1 MFLHHECLA
10 ADTKLTERNTSSWSS
25 CLRMPSWL
33 IFFLSLSAPA
43 YAQYEAPP
51 FDSIHLA
58 VPEIS
63 SARDWYLKNIGGN
76 VGETAD
82 RVAFGKWTGDHPL
95 PLQLIFEVSS
105 TAKPSAGSVV
115 DSIGFSYADL
125 DAKVRELEAAG
136 VKITTPPS
144 KSGPDWKHAFAEDP
158 WGTRIEIVEDPDNL
172 GFHHVNLHVK
182 DPNASLAWYVRAFGG
197 DRASVYGREGIRYR
211 DLGLFYVFAVKDDS
225 AMPNEGHSIDRIAWG
240 PLDLDKVVNDL
251 KTLGVKFSSD
261 TNPRGY
267 PACNFVQN
275 AGNADEGSI
284 RRLFCT
290 QPDQL
295 PHRIVYLEA
304 PDGVKVE
311 LVQHLEAGGH

>member
-1 MFLHHECLA
+1 MRILPASATLAIALGVCL
-10 ADTKLTERNTSSWSS
+10 
-25 CLRMPSWL
+25 
-33 IFFLSLSAPA
+33 PA
-43 YAQYEAPP
+43 FAQYEAPP

-63 SARDWYLKNIGGN
+63 QARDWYLQNMGGN

-82 RVAFGKWTGDHPL
+82 RVAFGRWSGDHPL

-105 TAKPSAGSVV
+105 TARPSAGSVI
-115 DSIGFSYADL
+115 DSIGFSLDDL
-125 DAKVRELEAAG
+125 DAKVRELQAAG
-136 VKITTPPS
+136 VKIVTPVTS
-144 KSGPDWKHAFAEDP
+144 NGTDWKRAVVEDP
-158 WGTRIEIVEDPDNL
+158 WGTRLELVEDQDNL
-172 GFHHVNLHVK
+172 GLHHVNLRVK
-182 DPNASLAWYVRAFGG
+182 DPNARLAWYVRAFGG
-197 DRASVYGREGIRYR
+197 DRAMVKGREGIRYR
-211 DLGLFYVFAVKDDS
+211 DLGLFYVFASKDET
-225 AMPNEGHSIDRIAWG
+225 AMPSEGHSIDRIAWG

-267 PACNFVQN
+267 PSCNFV
-275 AGNADEGSI
+275 GGGIDEGGPSTTPGSSI

-304 PDGVKVE
+304 PRSHSV
-311 LVQHLEAGGH
+311 LRRW

>member
-1 MFLHHECLA
+1 MVSFLRA
-10 ADTKLTERNTSSWSS
+10 
-25 CLRMPSWL
+25 
-33 IFFLSLSAPA
+33 SLSPWFVTVTVLGICAPA
-43 YAQYEAPP
+43 YAQVSYEAPP

-76 VGETAD
+76 AGETAD
-82 RVAFGKWTGDHPL
+82 RVAFGRWTGDHPL

-105 TAKPSAGSVV
+105 SAVPSAGSVI
-115 DSIGFSYADL
+115 DSIGFSYVDV
-125 DAKVRELEAAG
+125 DAKVKDLQAAG
-136 VKITTPPS
+136 VKITASPS
-144 KSGPDWKHAFAEDP
+144 KTGQDWKHAFAEDP
-158 WGTRIEIVEDPDNL
+158 WGTRIELVEDPDNL
-172 GFHHVNLHVK
+172 GFHHVNLRVK

-211 DLGLFYVFAVKDDS
+211 DLGLFYVFASKDDATVPS
-225 AMPNEGHSIDRIAWG
+225 EGHVIDRIAWG

-251 KTLGVKFSSD
+251 KSLGFDKFSSD
-261 TNPRGY
+261 TNPRAN
-267 PACNFVQN
+267 PQCNFI
-275 AGNADEGSI
+275 GNNGDEGV

-290 QPDQL
+290 QPNQL
-295 PHRIVYLEA
+295 PHRLVYLIA

>member
-1 MFLHHECLA
+1 VPQRHRV
-10 ADTKLTERNTSSWSS
+10 TEIVFWLLCVSAS
-25 CLRMPSWL
+25 LRPV
-33 IFFLSLSAPA
+33 SAF
-43 YAQYEAPP
+43 AQYEAPP

-63 SARDWYLKNIGGN
+63 TARDWYLKNMGGN

-82 RVAFGKWTGDHPL
+82 RVAFGRWSGDHPL

-105 TAKPSAGSVV
+105 NAAPSAGSVI
-115 DSIGFSYADL
+115 DSIGFSFANL
-125 DAKVRELEAAG
+125 DAKVKELQSAG
-136 VKITTPPS
+136 VKITTAPM
-144 KSGPDWKHAFAEDP
+144 KMGDDWKHAFAEDP
-158 WGTRIEIVEDPDNL
+158 WGTRLELVEDTDNL
-172 GFHHVNLHVK
+172 GLHHVNLHVK
-182 DPNASLAWYVRAFGG
+182 DVNASLAWYVRAFGG

-211 DLGLFYVFAVKDDS
+211 DLGLFYVFGVKDDKAEPS
-225 AMPNEGHSIDRIAWG
+225 MGHVIDRLAWG

-251 KTLGVKFSSD
+251 KTLGVKFQSD

-267 PACNFVQN
+267 PACNFVN
-275 AGNADEGSI
+275 GSSDEGSI

-304 PDGVKVE
+304 PDGVKIE

>member
-1 MFLHHECLA
+1 MLQSIVRSSIIA
-10 ADTKLTERNTSSWSS
+10 AAIG
-25 CLRMPSWL
+25 WL
-33 IFFLSLSAPA
+33 PNAVSAQ
-43 YAQYEAPP
+43 YSYEAPP
-51 FDSIHLA
+51 FDSIHLN

-63 SARDWYLKNIGGN
+63 SARDWYLKNMGGN

-82 RVAFGKWTGDHPL
+82 RVAFGKWSGDHPL

-105 TAKPSAGSVV
+105 DSKPSAGSVV
-115 DSIGFSYADL
+115 DSIGFSYADV
-125 DAKVRELEAAG
+125 DAKVRELQAAG
-136 VKITTPPS
+136 VKITSPPS
-144 KSGPDWKHAFAEDP
+144 KTGPDWKHAFAEDP
-158 WGTRIEIVEDPDNL
+158 WGTRLELVEDRDNL
-172 GFHHVNLHVK
+172 GLHHVNLRVK
-182 DPNASLAWYVRAFGG
+182 DPNASLAFYVRAFGG

-211 DLGLFYVFAVKDDS
+211 DLGLFYVFASKDEMAVPSD
-225 AMPNEGHSIDRIAWG
+225 GHSIDRIAWG
-240 PLDLDKVVNDL
+240 PLDLDKVVNDV

-267 PACNFVQN
+267 PACNFV
-275 AGNADEGSI
+275 GGSADEGGV

-290 QPDQL
+290 QPNQL

>member
-1 MFLHHECLA
+1 MSHREGLT
-10 ADTKLTERNTSSWSS
+10 ADTKHTKKTKTWF
-25 CLRMPSWL
+25 
-33 IFFLSLSAPA
+33 IVFLSVCSPA

-51 FDSIHLA
+51 FDSIHVA

-63 SARDWYLKNIGGN
+63 SARDWYLANIGGN

-82 RVAFGKWTGDHPL
+82 RVAFGRWSGDHPL
-95 PLQLIFEVSS
+95 PLQLIFEVAS
-105 TAKPSAGSVV
+105 TATPSAGSVI

-125 DAKVRELEAAG
+125 DAKIRELQAAG
-136 VKITTPPS
+136 VKMTGPPS
-144 KSGPDWKHAFAEDP
+144 KTGQDWKHAFAEDP
-158 WGTRIEIVEDPDNL
+158 WGTRIELVEDPDNL
-172 GFHHVNLHVK
+172 GLHHVNLHVR

-211 DLGLFYVFAVKDDS
+211 DLGLFYVFAVNDDA
-225 AMPNEGHSIDRIAWG
+225 AMPSEGHSIDRIAWG

-267 PACNFVQN
+267 PACNFVN
-275 AGNADEGSI
+275 ATPDEGSV

-295 PHRIVYLEA
+295 PHRIVYLAA

>member
-1 MFLHHECLA
+1 MKCVLRVVYSVAILLCA
-10 ADTKLTERNTSSWSS
+10 RIAYTQTS
-25 CLRMPSWL
+25 
-33 IFFLSLSAPA
+33 
-43 YAQYEAPP
+43 YEAPP
-51 FDSIHLA
+51 FDSIHLN

-82 RVAFGKWTGDHPL
+82 RVAFGRWSGDHPL
-95 PLQLIFEVSS
+95 PLQLIFEMSS
-105 TAKPSAGSVV
+105 DSKPGAGSVI

-125 DAKVRELEAAG
+125 DAKVKELQAAG
-136 VKITTPPS
+136 VKFTSPPS
-144 KSGPDWKHAFAEDP
+144 KTGPDWKHAFAEDP
-158 WGTRIEIVEDPDNL
+158 WGTRLELVEDPDNL
-172 GFHHVNLHVK
+172 GLHHVNLRVK

-211 DLGLFYVFAVKDDS
+211 DLGLFYVFASKDDMAAPS
-225 AMPNEGHSIDRIAWG
+225 EGHSIDRIAWG
-240 PLDLDKVVNDL
+240 PLDLDKTVNDL
-251 KTLGVKFSSD
+251 KSMGFDKFSSD

-267 PACNFVQN
+267 PACNFV
-275 AGNADEGSI
+275 GGSTEEGGV
-284 RRLFCT
+284 RRLFCS
-290 QPDQL
+290 QPNQL

>member
-1 MFLHHECLA
+1 VA
-10 ADTKLTERNTSSWSS
+10 
-25 CLRMPSWL
+25 
-33 IFFLSLSAPA
+33 A

-63 SARDWYLKNIGGN
+63 QARDWYLKYMGGN
-76 VGETAD
+76 AGETAD
-82 RVAFGKWTGDHPL
+82 RVAFGRWTGDHPL

-105 TAKPSAGSVV
+105 DAKPSAGSVI
-115 DSIGFSYADL
+115 DSIGFSFENL
-125 DAKVRELEAAG
+125 DAKVKELQAAG
-136 VKITTPPS
+136 VKLVTPLMS
-144 KSGPDWKHAFAEDP
+144 DGTDWKRAVVEDP
-158 WGTRIEIVEDPDNL
+158 WGTRIELVEDQDNL
-172 GFHHVNLHVK
+172 GLHHVNLRVK
-182 DPNASLAWYVRAFGG
+182 DPTASLAWYVRAFGG
-197 DRASVYGREGIRYR
+197 DRAMVRGREGIRYR
-211 DLGLFYVFAVKDDS
+211 DLGLFYVFASKDDTTS
-225 AMPNEGHSIDRIAWG
+225 PSEGHSIDRIAWG

-267 PACNFVQN
+267 PACNFVG
-275 AGNADEGSI
+275 GNTDEGSI

>member
-1 MFLHHECLA
+1 MMLHSAMRFGLETVCGAAIALCFSGHSLA
-10 ADTKLTERNTSSWSS
+10 QYS
-25 CLRMPSWL
+25 
-33 IFFLSLSAPA
+33 
-43 YAQYEAPP
+43 YEAPP
-51 FDSIHLA
+51 FDSIHLN

-76 VGETAD
+76 AGETAD
-82 RVAFGKWTGDHPL
+82 RVAFGRWSGDHPL

-105 TAKPSAGSVV
+105 DIKPSAGSVV
-115 DSIGFSYADL
+115 DSIGFSYADV
-125 DAKVRELEAAG
+125 DAKVRELQAAG
-136 VKITTPPS
+136 VKITSPPS
-144 KSGPDWKHAFAEDP
+144 KAGPDWKHAFAEDP
-158 WGTRIEIVEDPDNL
+158 WGTRLELVEDPDNL
-172 GFHHVNLHVK
+172 GLHHVNLRVK

-211 DLGLFYVFAVKDDS
+211 DLGLFYVFASKDEMAVPSD
-225 AMPNEGHSIDRIAWG
+225 GHSIDRIAWG
-240 PLDLDKVVNDL
+240 PLDLDKVVNDV

-267 PACNFVQN
+267 PACNFVGGS
-275 AGNADEGSI
+275 AEEGGV

-290 QPDQL
+290 QPNQL
-295 PHRIVYLEA
+295 PHRTVYLEA

>member
-1 MFLHHECLA
+1 MPQRHRV
-10 ADTKLTERNTSSWSS
+10 TEIVFWLLCVSAS
-25 CLRMPSWL
+25 LRPV
-33 IFFLSLSAPA
+33 SAF
-43 YAQYEAPP
+43 AQYEAPP

-63 SARDWYLKNIGGN
+63 TARDWYLKNMGGN

-82 RVAFGKWTGDHPL
+82 RVAFGRWSGDHPL

-105 TAKPSAGSVV
+105 NAAPSAGSVI
-115 DSIGFSYADL
+115 DSIGFSFANL
-125 DAKVRELEAAG
+125 DAKVKELQSAG
-136 VKITTPPS
+136 VKITTAPM
-144 KSGPDWKHAFAEDP
+144 KMGDDWKHAFAEDP
-158 WGTRIEIVEDPDNL
+158 WGTRLELVEDTDNL
-172 GFHHVNLHVK
+172 GLHHVNLHVK
-182 DPNASLAWYVRAFGG
+182 DVNASLAWYVRAFGG

-211 DLGLFYVFAVKDDS
+211 DLGLFYVFGVKDDKAEPS
-225 AMPNEGHSIDRIAWG
+225 MGHVIDRLAWG

-251 KTLGVKFSSD
+251 KTLGVKFQSD

-267 PACNFVQN
+267 PACNFVN
-275 AGNADEGSI
+275 GSSDEGAI

-304 PDGVKVE
+304 PDGVKIE

>member
-1 MFLHHECLA
+1 MEHKPQRLGVAEILFGILCVSA
-10 ADTKLTERNTSSWSS
+10 S
-25 CLRMPSWL
+25 LRPV
-33 IFFLSLSAPA
+33 PA
-43 YAQYEAPP
+43 FAQYEAPP

-63 SARDWYLKNIGGN
+63 SARDWYLRNIGGN
-76 VGETAD
+76 AGETAD
-82 RVAFGKWTGDHPL
+82 RVAFGRWSGDHPL
-95 PLQLIFEVSS
+95 PLQLIFDVSTS
-105 TAKPSAGSVV
+105 ATPSAGSVV

-125 DAKVRELEAAG
+125 DAKVRDLQAAG
-136 VKITTPPS
+136 VKIVTPVTS
-144 KSGPDWKHAFAEDP
+144 DGTDWKRAVAEDP
-158 WGTRIEIVEDPDNL
+158 WGTRLELVEDQDNL
-172 GFHHVNLHVK
+172 GLHHVNLRVK

-197 DRASVYGREGIRYR
+197 DRASVRGREGIRYR
-211 DLGLFYVFAVKDDS
+211 DLGLFYVFAAKDDRTTPS
-225 AMPNEGHSIDRIAWG
+225 EGHSIDRIAWG
-240 PLDLDKVVNDL
+240 PLDLDRVVNDL

-267 PACNFVQN
+267 PACNFVST
-275 AGNADEGSI
+275 NADEGGPSTLPGTGV

-295 PHRIVYLEA
+295 PHRIVYLDA